1 MHVCVVSEC
10 KCRQTPKALDPP
22 VLELQMVGRHLT
34 WVLGTKCESFARAT
48 STLNSWAT
56 FPACSKFSVIMIVA
70 YARCK

>member
-10 KCRQTPKALDPP
+10 KCPQKPKALGPP
-22 VLELQMVGRHLT
+22 GLELQTVVRHLT
-34 WVLGTKCESFARAT
+34 WVLGTKCESFARAI

-56 FPACSKFSVIMIVA
+56 FPACSKFSVVMIVA